1 MKWTVLVCA
10 LICLVPFADFIH
22 RHPRYVPAV
31 WVVMGLLPFAQSA
44 VPFFDIA
51 LISWNLWPG
60 YVKGLEISA
69 LDLFAVAAW
78 LTLPRT
84 TRRLPFRLPMALYL
98 AAVLLSALQAQVPE
112 AALFYAWQL
121 LRMFFVY
128 LVVARACADERNVR
142 ALLAGMAAGIC
153 IQAIVVVWQKF
164 GLGIGQPSG
173 TFGHQNTLG
182 MVAHF
187 ITIPCFALLLARD
200 RSWPSYLAPVSG
212 WIVAALSGSRAA
224 LGLAALGAGL
234 LLVVSTARR
243 LTSWKAKVG
252 TILIIAAAAS
262 LPAVV
267 SLQTRTAAEYAGSN
281 RDRAA
286 HDAAAAAIVADH
298 PLGIGANNYSFF
310 SISQAYT
317 QRAGVL
323 SGTIEVSSHVHDV
336 FRLTA
341 AELGWHGL
349 FAFAL
354 VLLWPLVTA
363 AACAWRQ
370 RDDPRGELALGLGI
384 ALGTVYLHGFFEWI
398 FLTVQ
403 TQYLFATTLGMT
415 AGLAAQ
421 LAQRKRGQVL
431 GCNSHRSPPRSD
443 RKFSVG
449 DRCPGL

>member
-69 LDLFAVAAW
+69 LDLFAIAAW

-98 AAVLLSALQAQVPE
+98 AAVLLSAFQAQVPE

-252 TILIIAAAAS
+252 TVLAIVAVAS
-262 LPAVV
+262 LPVFA
-267 SLQTRTAAEYAGSN
+267 SLQTRTVAEYASSN
-281 RDRAA
+281 LDRAA

-298 PLGIGANNYSFF
+298 PLGIGANNYSLF

-323 SGTIEVSSHVHDV
+323 SGAIEISSHVHDV
-336 FRLTA
+336 YRVTA
-341 AELGWHGL
+341 AELGWQGL
-349 FAFAL
+349 FAFSL
-354 VLLWPLVTA
+354 LLLWPVATA
-363 AACAWRQ
+363 ADCAWREREQ
-370 RDDPRGELALGLGI
+370 PRGEIALGLGA
-384 ALGTVYLHGFFEWI
+384 ALCTVYLHAFYEWI
-398 FLTVQ
+398 FLTAQV
-403 TQYLFATTLGMT
+403 QYLFAMCMGMV
-415 AGLAAQ
+415 AGLAGQ
-421 LAQRKRGQVL
+421 LGHPQKVRPNRLFSNEKGQPSWTTL
-431 GCNSHRSPPRSD
+431 NS
-443 RKFSVG
+443 V
-449 DRCPGL
+449 